1 MSGEMPIPRKA
12 PAVERAKFPLVW
24 KLFGLTALL
33 IAIVVTVAVAITIQ
47 RANAI
52 AKTTVD
58 NSIAGAAKLFKEFER
73 QRLGRLA
80 LPAELLGTDPN
91 FAAYIQ
97 KSLIGEPTTPV
108 PATTTTAAAAPQVPP
123 AAPTLDLS
131 SIADQIEE
139 RRTAFGSDLFI
150 LLDDQGRV
158 VARTD
163 QPSVTA
169 PSYEDLYKE
178 TPLVKNIVDDASLPI
193 STGVMSLGNKLYHAA
208 VAPVG
213 TGQNK
218 VRVAYLVNAYL

>member
-1 MSGEMPIPRKA
+1 MSGEMPVPRKA
-12 PAVERAKFPLVW
+12 PVVEKAKFPLVW

-33 IAIVVTVAVAITIQ
+33 IVIVVGIAIGITIQ

-97 KSLIGEPTTPV
+97 KSLAGEPTP
-108 PATTTTAAAAPQVPP
+108 PLPGTAATAGAAPQVPP
-123 AAPTLDLS
+123 AAPALDLT

-139 RRTAFGSDLFI
+139 RRQAFGSDLFI

-169 PSYEDLYKE
+169 P
-178 TPLVKNIVDDASLPI
+178 
-193 STGVMSLGNKLYHAA
+193 
-208 VAPVG
+208 
-213 TGQNK
+213 
-218 VRVAYLVNAYL
+218 

>member
-1 MSGEMPIPRKA
+1 MPVPRRA
-12 PAVERAKFPLVW
+12 PVVEKTKFPLVW

-33 IAIVVTVAVAITIQ
+33 IALVVTVAVAITIE

-91 FAAYIQ
+91 FSAYIQ
-97 KSLIGEPTTPV
+97 KSLTGEA
-108 PATTTTAAAAPQVPP
+108 PAVSVSATAGAPQVPP
-123 AAPTLDLS
+123 AAPVLDLS
-131 SIADQIEE
+131 SISDQLEQ
-139 RRTAFGSDLFI
+139 RRQAFGSDLFI

-163 QPSVTA
+163 QPAVTA
-169 PSYEDLYKE
+169 PSYEDLYRE
-178 TPLVKNIVDDASLPI
+178 TPLVKNVVDDASVA
-193 STGVMSLGNKLYHAA
+193 SVTGVMSLDGKLYHAA

-213 TGQNK
+213 AGQP
-218 VRVAYLVNAYL
+218 RI

>member
-73 QRLGRLA
+73 QRLGRLS
-80 LPAELLGTDPN
+80 LPVELLGTDPN

-97 KSLIGEPTTPV
+97 NALVGGGAKSTAV
-108 PATTTTAAAAPQVPP
+108 PAAPAAGAPPAAAASPAVP
-123 AAPTLDLS
+123 PTLDLQ
-131 SIADQIEE
+131 SI
-139 RRTAFGSDLFI
+139 L
-150 LLDDQGRV
+150 
-158 VARTD
+158 
-163 QPSVTA
+163 
-169 PSYEDLYKE
+169 
-178 TPLVKNIVDDASLPI
+178 
-193 STGVMSLGNKLYHAA
+193 
-208 VAPVG
+208 
-213 TGQNK
+213 
-218 VRVAYLVNAYL
+218 

>member
-1 MSGEMPIPRKA
+1 MPVPRKA
-12 PAVERAKFPLVW
+12 PVVEKAKFPLVW

-33 IAIVVTVAVAITIQ
+33 IAIVVAVAVAITIE

-52 AKTTVD
+52 AKTTVN

-97 KSLIGEPTTPV
+97 KSLMGEP
-108 PATTTTAAAAPQVPP
+108 AAAAPAGTAPVAATPP
-123 AAPTLDLS
+123 ALDLP
-131 SIADQIEE
+131 SIADQMEQ
-139 RRTAFGSDLFI
+139 RRQAFGSDLFI

-163 QPSVTA
+163 
-169 PSYEDLYKE
+169 
-178 TPLVKNIVDDASLPI
+178 
-193 STGVMSLGNKLYHAA
+193 
-208 VAPVG
+208 
-213 TGQNK
+213 
-218 VRVAYLVNAYL
+218 

>member
-1 MSGEMPIPRKA
+1 VTVETISGPVRTTSGELPIPRKA
-12 PAVERAKFPLVW
+12 PVVEKAKFPLVW

-33 IAIVVTVAVAITIQ
+33 IAIVVAVAVAITIE

-97 KSLIGEPTTPV
+97 KSLMGEPAVSPSPV
-108 PATTTTAAAAPQVPP
+108 ATTAAASAPQVPA
-123 AAPTLDLS
+123 AAPALDLT

-139 RRTAFGSDLFI
+139 RRQAFGSDLFI

-158 VARTD
+158 IARTD
-163 QPSVTA
+163 QPALTS
-169 PSYEDLYKE
+169 PSYEDLYKQ
-178 TPLVKNIVDDASLPI
+178 I
-193 STGVMSLGNKLYHAA
+193 A
-208 VAPVG
+208 VV
-213 TGQNK
+213 
-218 VRVAYLVNAYL
+218 